1 MIDLDEYAD
10 VGRHWI
16 SLYVKIIEIIYFDN
30 SGVER
35 VPNETGKFIG
45 HINIKTNIFRIQVNS

>member
-1 MIDLDEYAD
+1 MIHLDEYAD

-35 VPNETGKFIG
+35 VPNETGKFTG

>member
-1 MIDLDEYAD
+1 MIHLDEYAD

-30 SGVER
+30 FGVER
-35 VPNETGKFIG
+35 VPNETGKFIV
-45 HINIKTNIFRIQVNS
+45 HLNIKTNIFRIQVNS